1 MKKKVKK
8 KCEKSII
15 VGKIK
20 KKVNLQLKI
29 EIQK

>member
-1 MKKKVKK
+1 MKKKVEKK
-8 KCEKSII
+8 SEKSII